1 MIKYGTVYY
10 LLAAMLLVRSSL
22 LNVHTVSYF
31 FVNKPNDVGNCLVFQ
46 LEWPMAGWWRR
57 ASLNPDIVSEEP
69 HICSFFFTDLGYTLA
84 TGCAFAEYRPTHK
97 PTTLR

>member
-1 MIKYGTVYY
+1 MKERHSRALGACERFEAPQRLLALSQRQISGERTFWRAPTMIKYGTVYY

-46 LEWPMAGWWRR
+46 LE
-57 ASLNPDIVSEEP
+57 
-69 HICSFFFTDLGYTLA
+69 
-84 TGCAFAEYRPTHK
+84 
-97 PTTLR
+97 